1 MIFDKLDIN
10 DPEIISKLKEY
21 TDKYNNPDNSD
32 EISIK
37 IRNTPTIGGVKKL
50 VDEVFPDWFVTTLDS
65 YSIDYP
71 YLQSNWIKCC
81 DKIGCPTAQI
91 MIVQETELG
100 DNHTLI
106 REFAECFSSAGF
118 SVRRQME
125 FIPCSVC
132 IAALPSIMMYDYMKE
147 NQMKVVD
154 SGWAD
159 KCVNC

>member
-1 MIFDKLDIN
+1 MIFDKLDVN
-10 DPEIISKLKEY
+10 DPEIISKLREQ
-21 TDKYNNPDNSD
+21 TEKYNNPENSD

-37 IRNTPTIGGVKKL
+37 LRNTQTIGGVKKL
-50 VDEVFPDWFVTTLDS
+50 VDEVFPDWFVTTFKS

-71 YLQSNWIKCC
+71 YFQANWIKCC
-81 DKIGCPTAQI
+81 NRIGCPTAQI
-91 MIVQETELG
+91 MIVQEIESG
-100 DNHTLI
+100 DSHSLI
-106 REFAECFSSAGF
+106 REFAECFSSVGF

-132 IAALPSIMMYDYMKE
+132 LAALPSIMMYDYMKE